1 MAAVTI
7 WSDFGAPS
15 NSLSLFL
22 LFAHLFAIKWWDQ
35 NAMILVFWMLSF
47 KPTFSLS
54 SFTFIKRL
62 FSFSL
67 LSDIRMVSSMY
78 LRLLMFLPAIL
89 ISACVSYSLAF
100 YTMYSTYKFNEQG
113 DNIQPWCTPVPI
125 WNKSDVPCPVKPG
138 LLQWSWIECVH
149 GFKNQGVEAKGG
161 QPYSNSQQP
170 IMVQPCNSRLY
181 MVKVSP
187 KNWVLLESRN
197 EWMKRGV
204 NVFQRNWFCSVR
216 KGVALLSSGLWNAGD
231 PLGLPGSN
239 QNRLHNVPKA

>member
-1 MAAVTI
+1 MSFNFIAEVTI
-7 WSDFGAPS
+7 WSDFGAPP

-67 LSDIRMVSSMY
+67 LSDIRMVSSTY
-78 LRLLMFLPAIL
+78 LRLLMLLPAIL

-113 DNIQPWCTPVPI
+113 DNIQPWCTPFPI

-181 MVKVSP
+181 MVQVSP

-204 NVFQRNWFCSVR
+204 NVFQRNWF
-216 KGVALLSSGLWNAGD
+216 A
-231 PLGLPGSN
+231 
-239 QNRLHNVPKA
+239 Q